1 MLFAQNIKNKYEIGI
16 NASLN
21 RASAETIMGGTES
34 LIEPIL
40 PSPNL
45 FFQYTRRFNSSFSMS
60 LNAGFGTLPIAIIA
74 PGNGTYSGNDHEPV
88 INNIIFYS
96 TYLRTQALV
105 SYSKTIDPKWSVSA
119 QLGVGFRKFGNAKY
133 GSQYYVD
140 SGFLYQASFQTTG
153 RPILFGSIGTSL
165 TRKLANLN
173 ELSLNLS
180 YDHSLKNLMSGPYSL
195 YDYANYGNF
204 FNQGRFF
211 NIGISYGFLN
221 AKKLKAI
228 EQFQG
233 SENLDR
239 KTAKRKVRRQMRYI
253 DPKSTFLRLSGGT
266 YTLRTK
272 DIVDPKNVTQSAAF
286 PNFMPQITYE
296 MGLGKQWYAEGSL
309 YSNEF
314 LIASKYTV
322 FPYMIDGTNGFRLY
336 QFSAGALYR
345 LILPNNY
352 NLINFHMGLSSGF
365 HTQRLGT
372 YLSSSSGGSGTINN
386 VPFEFNAETQSEIV
400 SRYIGSVYLGLSKDF
415 RIFNR
420 VYFTMSYRYNFGIKK
435 MMLLETYYT
444 DLIYN
449 QSSIVKKQVNG
460 SGTEIQFGLKIKL
473 NK

>member
-1 MLFAQNIKNKYEIGI
+1 
-16 NASLN
+16 
-21 RASAETIMGGTES
+21 MGGTES

-45 FFQYTRRFNSSFSMS
+45 FFQYTRRFNPSFSMS

-74 PGNGTYSGNDHEPV
+74 PGNGTYSGNDQESI

-96 TYLRTQALV
+96 SYLRTQALV
-105 SYSKTIDPKWSVSA
+105 SYSKTIHPKWFVSG

-140 SGFLYQASFQTTG
+140 SGFLYQASFETKG

-165 TRKLANLN
+165 TRRLANQN

-180 YDHSLKNLMSGPYSL
+180 YDHSFKNLMSGPYSL
-195 YDYANYGNF
+195 YDYTNHGNF
-204 FNQGRFF
+204 FNQGRFL

-228 EQFQG
+228 EHFQ
-233 SENLDR
+233 SAENLNR
-239 KTAKRKVRRQMRYI
+239 KAAKRKVREQLRYI
-253 DPKSTFLRLSGGT
+253 DPNSTFLRLSGGT
-266 YTLRTK
+266 YTLRTM
-272 DIVDPKNVTQSAAF
+272 VTEDPQNVTQSAAF

-296 MGLGKQWYAEGSL
+296 MGLGKQWYAEGSIF
-309 YSNEF
+309 SNEF
-314 LIASKYTV
+314 LVASKYTV

-352 NLINFHMGLSSGF
+352 NLINFHMGLSAGF
-365 HTQRLGT
+365 HTQSLGT
-372 YLSSSSGGSGTINN
+372 YLASSAGGSGTFNN
-386 VPFEFNAETQSEIV
+386 LPFAFSAETQFEIV
-400 SRYIGSVYLGLSKDF
+400 SRYIGSAYLGLSKDF

-420 VYFTMSYRYNFGIKK
+420 CYFTMSYRHNFGIKK
-435 MMLLETYYT
+435 MLISETFYT
-444 DLIYN
+444 DLINN
-449 QSSIVKKQVNG
+449 QSSIVTKRVNG
-460 SGTEIQFGLKIKL
+460 TGTEIQFGLKFKL